1 MPNAAPMVLVPPS
14 QPASMILQSESS
26 FGGPSSSR
34 SSTVVSNHQTTEAI
48 EAVTTKPRPKPRP
61 KRSKKAEG
69 TEQSSVA
76 DTTQLASGDPSAARV
91 TTPQSIISQTASTE
105 GGEAPGNDIQ
115 ANSAAVT
122 PTVSTPH
129 LALQAHEQDGTRKG
143 AVGSGSE
150 TSQELALDQSTVSN
164 TLLTPSSKNQE
175 DVGIESFR
183 TPKKRGRPKGAP
195 SATQDTS
202 VSEEMGSA
210 HDTRATP
217 DHVAEEDV
225 LPTGGSHKR
234 KMSSTN
240 IVEEQTGQGRPKK
253 VKESRSRAE
262 NSKKQSTAQVVPAEP
277 SYGATSPIC
286 VYKTISILTPRLE
299 NRCFQVATRQIS
311 PAHAI
316 NFRCSEF

>member
-1 MPNAAPMVLVPPS
+1 MVLVPPS

-76 DTTQLASGDPSAARV
+76 DTTQLASGDPSDRV

-311 PAHAI
+311 QAHAI